1 MAEINRKYKDSVFR
15 MIFSEKD
22 KLIELYNA
30 IFDTTYTEDDSVDIT
45 TIEDVIF
52 KTMKNDISFV
62 MDGKFVL
69 LVEHQSSINNNMCL
83 RDLLYAAELIM
94 RMIDPKDLYKEAPV
108 KIPNP
113 KFVVLYNGERY
124 MPPSDEQKLSDNFLK
139 EELEYSLQLKLDVYN
154 INIDAGSELL
164 EKSPTLRQYSM
175 FVERVRKYS
184 KEKETLTERDMVEI
198 MDSCIK
204 DGMLPEF
211 LSKYGREAVGM
222 MFRELTQEEA
232 LEMSRQDGYDLGVE
246 EGIEQGRCEG
256 FAEGEKI
263 GEERGEASG
272 RAEREIEMAKAMKD
286 RSYSI
291 DEISE
296 LTGLSAEEIE
306 QL

>member
-1 MAEINRKYKDSVFR
+1 MVEINRKYKDSVFR
-15 MIFSEKD
+15 MLFNEKD

-30 IFDTTYTEDDSVDIT
+30 IFDTDYTEDDRVDIT

-52 KTMKNDISFV
+52 KTMKNDISFI

-69 LVEHQSSINNNMCL
+69 LIEHQSSINNNMCL
-83 RDLLYAAELIM
+83 RDLLYADELIR

-124 MPPSDEQKLSDNFLK
+124 MPPFDEQKLSDNFLK
-139 EELEYSLQLKLDVYN
+139 EEPEYSLQLKLDVYN

-164 EKSPTLRQYSM
+164 EKSPTPRQYSM
-175 FVERVRKYS
+175 FVERVRTYS
-184 KEKETLTERDMVEI
+184 KTKETLAERDMVEI
-198 MDSCIK
+198 MESCIE
-204 DGMLPEF
+204 DGILSEF
-211 LSKYGREAVGM
+211 LRNYGREAVGM
-222 MFRELTQEEA
+222 MFKELTQEEA
-232 LEMSRQDGYDLGVE
+232 REMSRQDGYDLGIE

>member
-124 MPPSDEQKLSDNFLK
+124 MPPFDEKELSDNFLK
-139 EELEYSLQLKLDVYN
+139 EEPEYSLQLKLDVYN
-154 INIDAGSELL
+154 INIDAGSKLL
-164 EKSPTLRQYSM
+164 EKSPTLKQYSM
-175 FVERVRKYS
+175 FVERVRRYS
-184 KEKETLTERDMVEI
+184 KNKETLNERDMVEI
-198 MDSCIK
+198 MESCIE
-204 DGMLPEF
+204 DGILPEF
-211 LSKYGREAVGM
+211 LRNYGREAVGM
-222 MFRELTQEEA
+222 MFKELTQEEA
-232 LEMSRQDGYDLGVE
+232 REMSRQDGYDLGIE
-246 EGIEQGRCEG
+246 KGIEQGRSE
-256 FAEGEKI
+256 
-263 GEERGEASG
+263 GEASG
-272 RAEREIEMAKAMKD
+272 RTAEKLEMAKMMKSD
-286 RSYSI
+286 NEPI
-291 DEISE
+291 EKISKY
-296 LTGLSAEEIE
+296 TGLSIEEIE
-306 QL
+306 KL

>member
-1 MAEINRKYKDSVFR
+1 MADINRNYKDSVFR

-22 KLIELYNA
+22 KLIKLYNA

-164 EKSPTLRQYSM
+164 EKSPTLRQYRM
-175 FVERVRKYS
+175 FVERVRTYS
-184 KEKETLTERDMVEI
+184 KTKETLAERDMVEI
-198 MDSCIK
+198 MESCIK
-204 DGMLPEF
+204 DGILPEF
-211 LSKYGREAVGM
+211 LRNYGREAVGM
-222 MFRELTQEEA
+222 MFKELTQEEA
-232 LEMSRQDGYDLGVE
+232 REMSRQDGYDLGIE
-246 EGIEQGRCEG
+246 KGIEQGRCEG

-272 RAEREIEMAKAMKD
+272 RAEREIEMARAMKD

>member
-30 IFDTTYTEDDSVDIT
+30 IFDTDYTEDDRVDIN

-83 RDLLYAAELIM
+83 RDLLYAAELIL

-124 MPPSDEQKLSDNFLK
+124 MPPFDEQKLSDNFLN
-139 EELEYSLQLKLDVYN
+139 EEQEYSLQLKLDVYN
-154 INIDAGSELL
+154 INIDAGSKLL
-164 EKSPTLRQYSM
+164 EKSPTLKQYSM
-175 FVERVRKYS
+175 FVERVREYS
-184 KEKETLTERDMVEI
+184 KEKETLIERDMVEI
-198 MDSCIK
+198 MNSCIE
-204 DGMLPEF
+204 DGILPGF

-246 EGIEQGRCEG
+246 K
-256 FAEGEKI
+256 GEV
-263 GEERGEASG
+263 SG
-272 RAEREIEMAKAMKD
+272 RIAEKLEMAKALK
-286 RSYSI
+286 SKGVNI
-291 DEISE
+291 DIIAETS
-296 LTGLSAEEIE
+296 GLSVEEIE
-306 QL
+306 KL

>member
-15 MIFSEKD
+15 MLFNEKD

-30 IFDTTYTEDDSVDIT
+30 IFDTDYTEDDRVDIT

-69 LVEHQSSINNNMCL
+69 LIEHQSSINNNMCL
-83 RDLLYAAELIM
+83 RDLLYADELIR

-124 MPPSDEQKLSDNFLK
+124 MPPFDEQQLSDNFLK
-139 EELEYSLQLKLDVYN
+139 EEPEYSLQLKLDVYN

-175 FVERVRKYS
+175 FVEKVREYS

-198 MDSCIK
+198 MESCIK
-204 DGMLPEF
+204 DGILPEF
-211 LSKYGREAVGM
+211 LRKYGREAVGM

-232 LEMSRQDGYDLGVE
+232 REISRQDGYDLG
-246 EGIEQGRCEG
+246 IEQGRSEG

-272 RAEREIEMAKAMKD
+272 RAEREIEMARAMK
-286 RSYSI
+286 SENI
-291 DEISE
+291 DIETIAKVSG
-296 LTGLSAEEIE
+296 LTREEIE
-306 QL
+306 ML

>member
-30 IFDTTYTEDDSVDIT
+30 IFDTNYTEDDRVDIT
-45 TIEDVIF
+45 TIEEVIF

-83 RDLLYAAELIM
+83 RDLIYITEVIKQ
-94 RMIDPKDLYKEAPV
+94 MIQPKDLYKEAPI
-108 KIPNP
+108 KIPTP
-113 KFVVLYNGERY
+113 AFVMLYNGERY
-124 MPPSDEQKLSDNFLK
+124 MPAYHEMKLSDAYI
-139 EELEYSLQLKLDVYN
+139 EQESECSLQLIIRVYN
-154 INIDAGSELL
+154 INIDAGSKLL

-184 KEKETLTERDMVEI
+184 KNKETLNERDMVEI

-204 DGMLPEF
+204 DGILPEF

-222 MFRELTQEEA
+222 MFKELTQEEA
-232 LEMSRQDGYDLGVE
+232 REMSRQDGYDLGIE
-246 EGIEQGRCEG
+246 KGIEQGRTE
-256 FAEGEKI
+256 
-263 GEERGEASG
+263 GEASG
-272 RAEREIEMAKAMKD
+272 RAEREIEMAKALKD
-286 RSYSI
+286 RGVAI
-291 DEISE
+291 DIIAETS
-296 LTGLSAEEIE
+296 GLSKEEIE
-306 QL
+306 KL

>member
-1 MAEINRKYKDSVFR
+1 MTELNRKYKDSVFR
-15 MIFSEKD
+15 MLFSEKD

-30 IFDTTYTEDDSVDIT
+30 IFDTSYTEDDSVNIT
-45 TIEDVIF
+45 TIEEVIF

-83 RDLLYAAELIM
+83 RDLLYADELIR

-124 MPPSDEQKLSDNFLK
+124 MPPFDEKELSDNFLK
-139 EELEYSLQLKLDVYN
+139 EEPEYSLQLKLDVYN

-164 EKSPTLRQYSM
+164 EKSLTLKQYSM

-198 MDSCIK
+198 MESCIK
-204 DGMLPEF
+204 DGILPEF

-232 LEMSRQDGYDLGVE
+232 MEMSRQDGYDLG
-246 EGIEQGRCEG
+246 IEQGRSEG

-263 GEERGEASG
+263 GEERGRTEGEASK
-272 RAEREIEMAKAMKD
+272 ALEMAKAMKD
-286 RSYSI
+286 KGYST

-296 LTGLSAEEIE
+296 LTGLSSDEIKK
-306 QL
+306 L

>member
-30 IFDTTYTEDDSVDIT
+30 IFDTNYTEDDRVDIT

-69 LVEHQSSINNNMCL
+69 LIEHQSSINNNMCL
-83 RDLLYAAELIM
+83 RDLLYADELIR

-113 KFVVLYNGERY
+113 KFIVLYNGERY
-124 MPPSDEQKLSDNFLK
+124 MPSFDEKKLSDNFLN
-139 EELEYSLQLKLDVYN
+139 EEPEYSLQLKLDVYN
-154 INIDAGSELL
+154 INIDTGSKLL

-175 FVERVRKYS
+175 FVERVREYS
-184 KEKETLTERDMVEI
+184 KNKETLTERDMVEI
-198 MDSCIK
+198 MESCIK
-204 DGMLPEF
+204 DGILPEF

-222 MFRELTQEEA
+222 MFKELTQEEA
-232 LEMSRQDGYDLGVE
+232 REMSRQDGYDLGIE
-246 EGIEQGRCEG
+246 EGRNE
-256 FAEGEKI
+256 
-263 GEERGEASG
+263 GEASG
-272 RAEREIEMAKAMKD
+272 RAKREIEIARALKD
-286 RSYSI
+286 RGVAI
-291 DEISE
+291 DIIAETS
-296 LTGLSAEEIE
+296 GLSVEEIE
-306 QL
+306 KL

>member
-139 EELEYSLQLKLDVYN
+139 EEPEYSLQLKLDVYN

-164 EKSPTLRQYSM
+164 EKSPTLKQYSI

-198 MDSCIK
+198 MESCIK
-204 DGMLPEF
+204 DGILPEF

-222 MFRELTQEEA
+222 MFKELTQEEA
-232 LEMSRQDGYDLGVE
+232 REMSRQDGYDLGIE
-246 EGIEQGRCEG
+246 EGRSEG

-263 GEERGEASG
+263 GEERGRTEGEASG

-286 RSYSI
+286 KGYST

-296 LTGLSAEEIE
+296 LTGLSSEEIKK
-306 QL
+306 L

>member
-30 IFDTTYTEDDSVDIT
+30 IFDTAYTEDDRVDIT

-69 LVEHQSSINNNMCL
+69 LIEHQSSINNNMCL
-83 RDLLYAAELIM
+83 RDLLYADELIR
-94 RMIDPKDLYKEAPV
+94 RMIDPKDLYKESPV

-124 MPPSDEQKLSDNFLK
+124 MPPFDEKKLSDNFLN
-139 EELEYSLQLKLDVYN
+139 EEPEYSLQLKLDVYN
-154 INIDAGSELL
+154 INIDAGSKLL
-164 EKSPTLRQYSM
+164 EKSPTLKQYSM
-175 FVERVRKYS
+175 FVERVRRYS
-184 KEKETLTERDMVEI
+184 KNKETLNERDMVEI
-198 MDSCIK
+198 MESCIK
-204 DGMLPEF
+204 DGILPEF

-222 MFRELTQEEA
+222 MFKELTQEEA
-232 LEMSRQDGYDLGVE
+232 REMSRQDGYDLG
-246 EGIEQGRCEG
+246 IEQGRNEG